1 MTHYYDH
8 DPDDDRPDC
17 DHCNDSGC
25 DYCDP
30 PDDLEVRDGL
40 LIDHVYFEE
49 VEVRP

>member
-25 DYCDP
+25 DYCEP
-30 PDDLEVRDGL
+30 PDNNGDT
-40 LIDHVYFEE
+40 IDTSEMGGE
-49 VEVRP
+49 S